1 LRGFFLYC
9 SVKLIA
15 KLYLIF
21 LSLTP
26 YAPSFNTIDN
36 NAAEWFYLSL
46 LNLVF
51 LVLLIYY
58 RKSKIFQIKSKI
70 FLSFLLFFV
79 LAFISSFFALNQTES
94 FVRLSD
100 IGVVLISLYL
110 IYFFIKNDSISL
122 KFLIL
127 LLSFTL
133 IIDISGTLYNYIYFF
148 SDRLYDFNNAMAIKG
163 FYSNKN
169 ITAVAIG
176 LKIPILL
183 YLFNYYNKKIIKFF
197 LVLVAS
203 TSFITLYLLSARAL
217 FLSYIISI
225 SIVFFLILY
234 RTIKYDESFFSSFK
248 PIIPLFI
255 SIVIGYL
262 VFNNLNTAENLDID
276 SRFDTV
282 VKGVDDESINQRVTF
297 YSHAIESISNNFFFG
312 VGIGNWKIYSVKYW
326 ANEMPSYVV
335 PKHVHNDLLEIFA
348 ETGFF
353 GFTAYFLFFLFII
366 IKLTS
371 ILVNTLNFNQPLLN
385 SLILIPFIVLL
396 IDTNLNFPLD
406 RPAIQAYFII
416 CIAVLETF
424 IQENIN
430 EK

>member
-1 LRGFFLYC
+1 M
-9 SVKLIA
+9 KLIA

-26 YAPSFNTIDN
+26 YVPSFNTIDN
-36 NAAEWFYLSL
+36 NVVEWFYLSL
-46 LNLVF
+46 LNIVF
-51 LVLLIYY
+51 LVLLIYFG
-58 RKSKIFQIKSKI
+58 KSKIFQIKSKI
-70 FLSFLLFFV
+70 FLSFLVFFL

-100 IGVVLISLYL
+100 IGVILISLYL
-110 IYFFIKNDSISL
+110 VYFFIKNELISF
-122 KFLIL
+122 KFLIHII
-127 LLSFTL
+127 SFTL
-133 IIDISGTLYNYIYFF
+133 IIDLVGTVYNYIYFF
-148 SDRLYDFNNAMAIKG
+148 SDRLYDFNSASVIKG

-183 YLFNYYNKKIIKFF
+183 ILLNYYNKKFIKILFIC
-197 LVLVAS
+197 VAS
-203 TSFITLYLLSARAL
+203 VSFITLYLLSARAL
-217 FLSYIISI
+217 FLSYIVSI

-234 RTIKYDESFFSSFK
+234 RIIKYDENFFSSFK
-248 PIIPLFI
+248 PFFPLFI

-262 VFNNLNTAENLDID
+262 VFNNLNTAENLGID
-276 SRFDTV
+276 SRFETV
-282 VKGVDDESINQRVTF
+282 VAGIEDESINQRVTF
-297 YSHAIESISNNFFFG
+297 YGHAIESISNNFFFG
-312 VGIGNWKIYSVKYW
+312 VGLGNWKIYSVKYW

-335 PKHVHNDLLEIFA
+335 PKHVHNDFLEIFA

-371 ILVNTLNFNQPLLN
+371 IFVNTLNLNQPILN
-385 SLILIPFIVLL
+385 SLILLPFVIIF

-416 CIAVLETF
+416 CIAILETF
-424 IQENIN
+424 IKENIN
-430 EK
+430 E

>member
-1 LRGFFLYC
+1 
-9 SVKLIA
+9 VKLIT

-26 YAPSFNTIDN
+26 YIPSFNTIDN

-46 LNLVF
+46 LNIVF
-51 LVLLIYY
+51 LVLLIFF
-58 RKSKIFQIKSKI
+58 RKSKIFQVKSKI
-70 FLSFLLFFV
+70 FLFFLLFFV
-79 LAFISSFFALNQTES
+79 FAFFSSFFALNQTES

-100 IGVVLISLYL
+100 IGVILISLYL
-110 IYFFIKNDSISL
+110 IYFFIENNTISL

-133 IIDISGTLYNYIYFF
+133 IIDISGTLYQFIFFF

-183 YLFNYYNKKIIKFF
+183 FLLNYYNKRIIKI
-197 LVLVAS
+197 LVISIAS
-203 TSFITLYLLSARAL
+203 ISFMTLYLLSARAL
-217 FLSYIISI
+217 FLSYFVSI
-225 SIVFFLILY
+225 SIVLFLIFY
-234 RTIKYDESFFSSFK
+234 RIIKYDENVSSSFK
-248 PIIPLFI
+248 PFLPLFLSLI
-255 SIVIGYL
+255 LGYIVFI
-262 VFNNLNTAENLDID
+262 NLNTAENLGINY
-276 SRFDTV
+276 RFETV
-282 VKGVDDESINQRVTF
+282 AKGIDDESINQRVTF
-297 YSHAIESISNNFFFG
+297 YSHAIESISNNFFLG

-326 ANEMPSYVV
+326 ANEMPSYIV
-335 PKHVHNDLLEIFA
+335 PKHVHNDFLEIFA

-353 GFTAYFLFFLFII
+353 GFSAYFLFFLFII
-366 IKLTS
+366 IKLLR
-371 ILVNTLNFNQPLLN
+371 IFVNTFNSNLPILN
-385 SLILIPFIVLL
+385 SVILISFIVIL

-416 CIAVLETF
+416 YIAILEKF
-424 IQENIN
+424 VKENIDD
-430 EK
+430 K